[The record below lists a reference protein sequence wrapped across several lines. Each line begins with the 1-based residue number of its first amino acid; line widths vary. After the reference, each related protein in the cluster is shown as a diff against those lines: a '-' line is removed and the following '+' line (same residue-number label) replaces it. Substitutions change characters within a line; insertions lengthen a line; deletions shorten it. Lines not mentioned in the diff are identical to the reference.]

1 MGRREDIRSIY
12 FFFFEEGDF
21 FIFKYQNCPSQKLV
35 FFINKM
41 DNYHYSL
48 TGLFICLVSDLFR
61 NLFNPEK
68 YIFYDYFSGCCPVN
82 VLFSRLSPTTAA
94 SQSAL
99 LFL

>member
-21 FIFKYQNCPSQKLV
+21 FIFKYKNCPSQKLV

-48 TGLFICLVSDLFR
+48 TGLFIC
-61 NLFNPEK
+61 
-68 YIFYDYFSGCCPVN
+68 
-82 VLFSRLSPTTAA
+82 
-94 SQSAL
+94 
-99 LFL
+99 